1 MSPDIQ
7 APDVQAKVI
16 SIIAAVKR
24 IPADS
29 IRTEA
34 TLVELGL
41 DSLDKINVLF
51 ELESAFDV
59 DIPDEDAQ
67 NISTVG
73 EIVSKL
79 QAVVHQAPQQ
89 GQ

>member
-1 MSPDIQ
+1 MTT
-7 APDVQAKVI
+7 DVAGKVI

-24 IPADS
+24 IPAES
-29 IRTEA
+29 VRPEA
-34 TLVELGL
+34 TLAELGL

-59 DIPDEDAQ
+59 DIPDEDAR

-73 EIVSKL
+73 EIISKL
-79 QAVVHQAPQQ
+79 QAVVSQTTQP
-89 GQ
+89 GS

>member
-1 MSPDIQ
+1 MTT
-7 APDVQAKVI
+7 DVAGIVI

-24 IPADS
+24 IPAES
-29 IRTEA
+29 VRPEA
-34 TLVELGL
+34 TLAELGL

-59 DIPDEDAQ
+59 DIPDEDAR

-73 EIVSKL
+73 EIISKL
-79 QAVVHQAPQQ
+79 QAVVSQTTQP
-89 GQ
+89 GS

>member
-1 MSPDIQ
+1 MTT
-7 APDVQAKVI
+7 DVAAKVI

-24 IPADS
+24 IPAES
-29 IRTEA
+29 IRPEA
-34 TLVELGL
+34 TLAELGL

-59 DIPDEDAQ
+59 DIPDEDAR

-73 EIVSKL
+73 EIISTL
-79 QAVVHQAPQQ
+79 QAVVSQPPHP
-89 GQ
+89 GS

>member
-1 MSPDIQ
+1 MTT
-7 APDVQAKVI
+7 DVAGKVI

-24 IPADS
+24 IPAESVRPD
-29 IRTEA
+29 A
-34 TLVELGL
+34 TLAELGL

-59 DIPDEDAQ
+59 DIPDEDAR

-73 EIVSKL
+73 EIISKL
-79 QAVVHQAPQQ
+79 QAVVSQTTQP
-89 GQ
+89 GS